1 MEENQTKDTKVYA
14 RILVNFLLT
23 AVGVFLALF
32 LLPKLLRF
40 FLPFVI
46 AFLISSIA
54 NPVVRFMEKKIKIV
68 RKTSSAIMIVLVL
81 GAVVGVLYLLVRFL
95 VNQVVNLYADRYT
108 IYEEVSLVLERFTG
122 RLEGLFELLPGD
134 TQISLTSLKDSLIS
148 WAENFLKGIEL
159 PSLSAA
165 SGYVGSVVEIIFFA
179 IITILAAYFLTA
191 ERDNIGTWLR
201 DTMPKAV
208 LAGYDMA
215 VDTFKR
221 AVGGYF
227 KAQFKIM
234 LILIGIMWIGFLL
247 MKVRYGLLLA
257 TLIAALDFLPVFG
270 TGAVFWPWMLI
281 DVIVGNYKEAIF
293 LGILYLACQ
302 LIKQLLQPKMVGD
315 SVGMNPLAALFYMF
329 VGYRLGGVL
338 GMIIGIPVG
347 MILVSF
353 YKAGMFDQIVKGVK
367 ILAGAVN
374 DFRKY

>member
-1 MEENQTKDTKVYA
+1 MGENQTNDTKIYA

-23 AVGVFLALF
+23 LVGFFLVLF

-46 AFLISSIA
+46 AFLISAIA

-81 GAVVGVLYLLVRFL
+81 GAVVGVLYLVIRFL
-95 VNQVVNLYADRYT
+95 VNQVVNLYTDRYA
-108 IYEEVSLVLERFTG
+108 IYEEVSLVLERFMS

-134 TQISLTSLKDSLIS
+134 TQVSLSTLKESLTA
-148 WAENFLKGIEL
+148 WVENFLKGTEL

-165 SGYVGSVVEIIFFA
+165 GGYVGSVVEVVFLV
-179 IITILAAYFLTA
+179 IITVLAAYFLTA
-191 ERDNIGTWLR
+191 EHDNIGERLR
-201 DTMPKAV
+201 GSMPKTV
-208 LAGYDMA
+208 LTGYDM
-215 VDTFKR
+215 VVSTFKR

-234 LILIGIMWIGFLL
+234 LILIGVMFVGFLL
-247 MKVRYGLLLA
+247 MNVRYGLLLA
-257 TLIAALDFLPVFG
+257 ILIAALDFLPVFG
-270 TGAVFWPWMLI
+270 TGAVFWPWILI

-315 SVGMNPLAALFYMF
+315 SVGMNPLATLLYMF
-329 VGYRLGGVL
+329 IGYRFGGVL

-353 YKAGMFDQIVKGVK
+353 YKEGMFDQVIKGIK